1 MLHAKIIDIKKE
13 KIELSNAEKF
23 IASSKYG
30 ASIYF
35 VGTVRN
41 INNNKNKQKNIKT
54 CEKPWTSL

>member
-41 INNNKNKQKNIKT
+41 LNNNKK
-54 CEKPWTSL
+54 